1 DIAPDVMRRRDGAD
15 VHTRHES
22 QLLTTAAVLDA
33 EARIV
38 ALAGRTDGI
47 AIDDKH
53 VEIALLE
60 SAANGLD
67 LNAGQRSLVRAMAT
81 SGAKVQ
87 LALAPAGTGKT
98 ASMKALTTA
107 WQNAAGR
114 VVGFAP
120 TAAAAAVLRQDIL
133 TTTDTL
139 AKFVDITQRLRE
151 GRSVKVPQWYTDI
164 GEDTLVIVDEAGMTG
179 TLDLDEAITA
189 LVERGATVR
198 LIGDDQQ
205 LASVA
210 SGGVLRDI
218 HDRIGALS
226 LSQVVRFRDPAEG
239 AASLALRDGDEA
251 AIGFYIDHGRV
262 HVGSI
267 ATVTDDAYTAWAADH
282 AAGKDAL
289 MLAPT
294 RELVAELN
302 TRARTDRLAATDT
315 RVGREA
321 VLADGLMASAGDTVR
336 TRSNDRRN
344 PLSQTDWVRNGDRW
358 IVE

>member
-1 DIAPDVMRRRDGAD
+1 
-15 VHTRHES
+15 HTRHEAT
-22 QLLTTAAVLDA
+22 LFTTTAVLDA

-38 ALAGRTDGI
+38 ALAQRNDGV
-47 AIDDKH
+47 AVADEH
-53 VEIALLE
+53 VEMALLE
-60 SAANGLD
+60 SAANGRE

-81 SGAKVQ
+81 SGAKLQ

-98 ASMKALTTA
+98 TAMTALTRS
-107 WQNAAGR
+107 WQNAGGH
-114 VVGFAP
+114 VIGFAP

-189 LVERGATVR
+189 LAERGATVR

-282 AAGKDAL
+282 AAGKDA
-289 MLAPT
+289 
-294 RELVAELN
+294 
-302 TRARTDRLAATDT
+302 
-315 RVGREA
+315 
-321 VLADGLMASAGDTVR
+321 
-336 TRSNDRRN
+336 
-344 PLSQTDWVRNGDRW
+344 
-358 IVE
+358 

>member
-1 DIAPDVMRRRDGAD
+1 MRRRDGAD

-38 ALAGRTDGI
+38 ALAARTDGI

-107 WQNAAGR
+107 WPNAAGR

-179 TLDLDEAITA
+179 THDLDARADAITGHRDRIAADVATWTPTTAPVWARA
-189 LVERGATVR
+189 LLTDEPDIDLLTDLAVFRAAYDVDPADRRARPDPSSTR
-198 LIGDDQQ
+198 LRRQSC
-205 LASVA
+205 SVA
-210 SGGVLRDI
+210 ST
-218 HDRIGALS
+218 
-226 LSQVVRFRDPAEG
+226 PAPRRSS
-239 AASLALRDGDEA
+239 APPATPSCTW
-251 AIGFYIDHGRV
+251 
-262 HVGSI
+262 GS
-267 ATVTDDAYTAWAADH
+267 H
-282 AAGKDAL
+282 
-289 MLAPT
+289 
-294 RELVAELN
+294 
-302 TRARTDRLAATDT
+302 
-315 RVGREA
+315 
-321 VLADGLMASAGDTVR
+321 
-336 TRSNDRRN
+336 
-344 PLSQTDWVRNGDRW
+344 
-358 IVE
+358 